1 MGKLKKNHGFSLTE
15 VLLSVGILSVGM
27 IFIAGVFP
35 VGIHYTTVA
44 TERTKAAIVADEAFA
59 KIKLYQDRIDFDAL
73 DDGELRDFND
83 VLEGTIE
90 FDSKEYAYPSVY
102 SDESEKYYYWSAL
115 CRLKEPY
122 DPNTDPNPVVQVTV
136 FVSRKVSANLT
147 YFEPSAGSGRVD
159 WPRPIKIDVSDVAG
173 KDNELMV
180 DYSDRTFVSDGCA
193 IVDDETGRIYRVL
206 ERYASDDKK
215 VLLNGDWDDSAGRP
229 DAVWVVPPPI
239 AAGTTPAWKICSG
252 RDPCIA
258 VYQKEIQF

>member
-15 VLLSVGILSVGM
+15 VLMSVGILSVGM

-59 KIKLYQDRIDFDAL
+59 KIKLYQDKIDFSAL
-73 DDGELRDFND
+73 DERVLTDFND
-83 VLEGTIE
+83 VLVLGIE

-102 SDESEKYYYWSAL
+102 SGESEKYYYWSAL

-122 DPNTDPNPVVQVTV
+122 DPNSDPNPVVQVTV
-136 FVSRKVSANLT
+136 FVSRRVSPNLR
-147 YFEPSAGSGRVD
+147 YPPGQSAV
-159 WPRPIKIDVSDVAG
+159 PRPVEVDVDAVPNRDA
-173 KDNELMV
+173 ELEIG
-180 DYSDRTFVSDGCA
+180 DFSQKRFINDGYT
-193 IVDDETGRIYRVL
+193 IVDDRTGRIYRVL
-206 ERYASDDKK
+206 ERYASDDRKI
-215 VLLNGDWDDSAGRP
+215 LLDQDWDDSAGQP

-239 AAGTTPAWKICSG
+239 NGG
-252 RDPCIA
+252 RGPCIA